1 MGVVFHNPKLSP
13 VRKTVEVDGR
23 KCLVGCR
30 PRAFASTWCNMEA
43 PLVLAINDTIGLVVC
58 LLQVFLSEGDRQR
71 KMGECREEVEAN
83 CRGGA
88 RSVTRIG
95 LRRDKQ
101 RLTGLRQGTNVAAF
115 CVLGAR
121 EVPTRGLSWPLCF
134 VALLHLSSP
143 PLNSV
148 HLCHWMW

>member
-1 MGVVFHNPKLSP
+1 MFKITKGGSQADGVGMDGSRPPHSDAELRAMGVVFYNPKLLP

-30 PRAFASTWCNMEA
+30 PRAFASQRYTA
-43 PLVLAINDTIGLVVC
+43 KALGIHAIYDPIGSVMR

-88 RSVTRIG
+88 RSV
-95 LRRDKQ
+95 
-101 RLTGLRQGTNVAAF
+101 
-115 CVLGAR
+115 
-121 EVPTRGLSWPLCF
+121 
-134 VALLHLSSP
+134 
-143 PLNSV
+143 
-148 HLCHWMW
+148 